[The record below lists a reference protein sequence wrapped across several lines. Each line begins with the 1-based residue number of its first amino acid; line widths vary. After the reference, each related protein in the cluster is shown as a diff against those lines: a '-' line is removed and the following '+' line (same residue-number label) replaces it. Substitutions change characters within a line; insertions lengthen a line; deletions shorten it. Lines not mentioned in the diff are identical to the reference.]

1 MTKIKAF
8 KAIRPVRDKVHLVAT
23 RPYYSYKKNVLKA
36 KLEDNP
42 FTFLRIINPEFGS
55 LIKTKPNTPERFN
68 LVSQS
73 YKKFIDEGILMK
85 EKKETLYIYRQTK
98 DNHPFTGIIA
108 GASVQEYEDDLIK
121 KHEATLT
128 SRESM
133 FTNYLDIVGYNAEP
147 VLLSYPH
154 QNEIDTLLNI
164 ITAKRPEYEF
174 STTDRIKHEL
184 WVLNEVE
191 TTEMIN
197 AFDKIDACYIA
208 DGHHRSASS
217 AALTKLRR
225 EKGDSEID
233 NKDFFLAYFIDER
246 KLKILEFNRIVKTLN
261 GLSKIEFLDK
271 LHESFDIE
279 RLHSAQKPSEEHQ
292 ITICIEGDWYLLTCK
307 PEIIDTKH
315 PVKSLDP
322 EILTNYVLTP
332 ILGIKDLKTDENIE
346 FVSGAESIQSIE
358 EKITKGKFKV
368 AFILYPIAMEQVKRV
383 ADNQLIMPPKSTWVE
398 PKMRSGLTI
407 YNINE

>member
-8 KAIRPVRDKVHLVAT
+8 KALRPVRDKVHLVAT

-55 LIKTKPNTPERFN
+55 LIKTKPNSPERFN
-68 LVSQS
+68 MVSES
-73 YKKFIDEGILMK
+73 YKNFIEEGILIQ
-85 EKKETLYIYRQTK
+85 EEKETLYIYRQTK
-98 DNHPFTGIIA
+98 DNQEFTGIIA

-128 SRESM
+128 SREAM

-154 QNEIDTLLNI
+154 QNETDTLINI

-184 WVLNEVE
+184 WILNDVE
-191 TTEMIN
+191 TTEVIN
-197 AFDKIDACYIA
+197 AFEKIDACYIA

-217 AALTKLRR
+217 AALTKLR
-225 EKGDSEID
+225 KKNGNSELN
-233 NKDFFLAYFIDER
+233 NKDFFLAFFIDER
-246 KLKILEFNRIVKTLN
+246 KLKILEFNRIVKSLN
-261 GLSKIEFLDK
+261 GLSKNEFLDK
-271 LHESFDIE
+271 LSISFEIE
-279 RLHSAQKPSEEHQ
+279 KLHKQQKPTVEHQ
-292 ITICIEGDWYLLTCK
+292 ITVCIEGDWYLLTCK
-307 PEIIDTKH
+307 PEIVKKEH
-315 PVKSLDP
+315 PVKCLDP
-322 EILTNYVLTP
+322 EILTNYVLDP

-346 FVSGAESIQSIE
+346 FISGAESIQSIE
-358 EKITKGKFKV
+358 DKITKGKFKV
-368 AFILYPIAMEQVKRV
+368 AFILYPVSMDQVKRV
-383 ADNQLIMPPKSTWVE
+383 ADNQMIMPPKSTWVE